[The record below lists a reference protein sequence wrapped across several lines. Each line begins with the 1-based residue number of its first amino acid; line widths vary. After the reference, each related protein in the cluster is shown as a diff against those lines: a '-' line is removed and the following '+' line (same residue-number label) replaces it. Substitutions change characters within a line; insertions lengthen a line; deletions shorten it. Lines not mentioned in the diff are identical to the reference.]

1 MRVGW
6 NLFLEK
12 NKQACPFIKEV
23 RVEASSLSGK
33 YPLESTCKG
42 TLFMSFL
49 RHGKRTTWNV
59 KKGRYV
65 AVHT

>member
-1 MRVGW
+1 M
-6 NLFLEK
+6 FLEK
-12 NKQACPFIKEV
+12 NKWACRFIRKV
-23 RVEASSLSGK
+23 RVEASPSSGK
-33 YPLESTCKG
+33 YPLESTCKR
-42 TLFMSFL
+42 TFFMSVL